1 MLLTRFLP
9 LTLAVLCAMSSAA
22 EAGRLLA
29 PTTRTGAATVRGVSA
44 VQPLALDLDALATLR
59 TQKTAVVDGFPLG
72 RSRTATLVLQRFE
85 PFATTRAVVMEA
97 GGAREIRLPERTYFM
112 GSVRG
117 EPLSRVLLIASADA
131 VQGFVASGG
140 DVYPFGPDA
149 NGRHRS
155 YAISQVDPTLNPPPG
170 DFCKND
176 VLHDKVRTPNALA
189 RLDIA
194 RPPLVPRAGD
204 SLLRVQIAVD
214 TDNEL
219 RTKFASNQA
228 TLDYLTALLAA
239 ANVIYQ
245 RDVSVLLEF
254 SFIRIWD
261 TTDPWTPS
269 SGDVVGESLDELQA
283 YWTNP
288 SNNMNAI
295 AGPHDVVHMI
305 SGKDVEG
312 GVAYISAVCDPDYG
326 FGVSQVFGSFDVA
339 DPQDT
344 WDVIVFTHELGH
356 NLGSPHT
363 HCYSPP
369 VDKCFNQ
376 EPGCYA
382 GPVIVSSNGTLMSYC
397 HLNPPGLSNVHLLFG
412 DVVSTQIR
420 LTVDAAACL
429 DVVPTNCGNGQIDA
443 GEQCDDGN
451 TTPGDHCSAT
461 CQIESVCGDGV
472 AEGNEQCD
480 DGNVAAGDG
489 CAPVCRPEV
498 CGSGYTDPGE
508 TCDDG
513 NTTDGD
519 GCSATC
525 QREPRCGDGV
535 LDPGES
541 CDDGNTV
548 TGDGCSA
555 GCAPEPC
562 TVLAPHQALWAPARL
577 VIVRGPNGD
586 RLLLRGSFGIE
597 ESSAITV
604 GTTGMRLLVQNAAG
618 QLKLDATL
626 PGGAWSDQG
635 AKLRYHAAPGGA
647 GGVRNVSLRQHPGG
661 GINDI
666 SVKITGK
673 GSYAIDP
680 SDLPLVVTLLL
691 GDDAAGEAGACGRYD
706 FAAGRCQASKSGR
719 KINCK

>member
-1 MLLTRFLP
+1 MLVTRFVA
-9 LTLAVLCAMSSAA
+9 LTLAVLCAMASAA

-29 PTTRTGAATVRGVSA
+29 PAGRTRAATVRGVTA
-44 VQPLALDLDALATLR
+44 LQPLRLDHAALASLR
-59 TQKTAVVDGFPLG
+59 AQRTAVLDDFPLG
-72 RSRTATLVLQRFE
+72 RARTATLELRRFE
-85 PFATTRAVVMEA
+85 PFAGTRAVVMEP
-97 GGAREIRLPERTYFM
+97 GGAREIALPDRTYFT

-117 EPLSRVLLIASADA
+117 EPTSRVLLIAGTDA
-131 VQGFVASGG
+131 VQGFVSSGG

-149 NGRHRS
+149 NGRHRT
-155 YAISQVDPTLNPPPG
+155 YAMSSVDPTQNPPPG

-176 VLHDKVRTPNALA
+176 LMRDKVEGPRTLA
-189 RLDIA
+189 QLGA
-194 RPPLVPRAGD
+194 APPPLTPRAGGAM
-204 SLLRVQIAVD
+204 LRVQIAVD
-214 TDNEL
+214 TDQEL
-219 RTKFASNQA
+219 RAKFGSNQA

-239 ANVIYQ
+239 GNVIYE
-245 RDVSVLLEF
+245 RDTSVRLDF
-254 SFIRIWD
+254 SFIRLWD
-261 TTDPWTPS
+261 TPDPWSYPGS
-269 SGDVVGESLDELQA
+269 DVVGVSLDELQA

-288 SNNMNAI
+288 GNDMDAV
-295 AGPHDVVHMI
+295 AGPRDVVHMI
-305 SGKDVEG
+305 SGKDVDG
-312 GVAYISAVCDPDYG
+312 GVAYLSAVCIPDYG
-326 FGVSQVFGSFDVA
+326 FGVSQVFGSFDTA

-356 NLGSPHT
+356 NLGSEHT

-369 VDKCFNQ
+369 IDRCFNQ
-376 EPGCYA
+376 EGGCYS
-382 GPVIVSSNGTLMSYC
+382 GPVVVSQGTLMSYC
-397 HLNPPGLSNVHLLFG
+397 HLNPPGLSNVSLLFG
-412 DVVSTQIR
+412 DRVSTQIR
-420 LTVDAAACL
+420 STVEGASCL
-429 DVVPTNCGNGQIDA
+429 DVVPTNCGNGTIDA

-472 AEGNEQCD
+472 TEGNELCD
-480 DGNVAAGDG
+480 DSNTAAGDG

-513 NTTDGD
+513 NATDGD
-519 GCSATC
+519 GCSSTC

-535 LDPGES
+535 LDAGES

-577 VIVRGPNGD
+577 VIVRGANGD
-586 RLLLRGSFGIE
+586 RLLLRGSFGIAADSPISVAE
-597 ESSAITV
+597 E
-604 GTTGMRLLVQNAAG
+604 GMRLLIQNAAG

-626 PGGAWSDQG
+626 SGDGWSDQG
-635 AKLRYHAAPGGA
+635 AKLKYRAFGAAA
-647 GGVRNVSLRQHPGG
+647 GGIRNVSLRQNPGPS
-661 GINDI
+661 INEI
-666 SVKITGK
+666 VVKITGK
-673 GSYAIDP
+673 GDYGIEP

-691 GDDAAGEAGACGRYD
+691 GDDTAGEAGACGRYD

-719 KINCK
+719 KINCR